1 MLSVLMATCQA
12 GRIAGLGCRWKA
24 VSFRPAIHCLTL
36 FIGHFEGFPMTST
49 SSTPFPLGAF
59 VGNPNIDNPGAEA
72 VFDASAETFD
82 SLMGTQPAY
91 MNSYIDFTQPI
102 GDWLDNTGW
111 SAASFRASPTASGTI
126 PTIGLPMAS
135 TAAGSPSADQM
146 YQNFVSGDYDGILQ
160 AMVKTWADNG
170 YMTQVWRPGVEM
182 NLNSSPSY
190 GGTSPGEQ
198 ADWIAAFQHIYTV
211 LHAAAQADGVNLQ
224 VVWNPA
230 TTNDTAA
237 GNATQT
243 LYPGSQYVDVI
254 GADVYSDIYPFSL
267 YDWDKSGQQINSPNP
282 VYDSSLQTWASD
294 PVNLEH
300 YYTDPASD
308 QWSLDGSGGSALSLQ
323 SLIDFAKAQGKP
335 IAIPETG
342 AGNTA
347 DGAGVSDN
355 PTFVHWLS
363 STLGNAGVPVDYVSI
378 WDSNGNGDY
387 EFSNASDG
395 KSQEA
400 AAWAQYFGA
409 QSTSTAPTTSIPT
422 TAASTSAAA
431 ASAPSTD
438 TLALNISED
447 PGNADAAF
455 TVSVD
460 GQQVG
465 GDYTAS
471 ALHSS
476 GDSGT
481 FLLTGDWGSAV
492 NDVQVSFINDA
503 NGTAPGAGQNLYVD
517 SMAYDGVTYAGTTAA
532 LLGNTTGSF
541 AVGGTTPTASG
552 PADTL
557 TLNLTEDAA
566 NGNAQF
572 VLYID
577 GKAVTTPQQVT
588 ASKAAGATEAF
599 SYSGNLGAGT
609 HTIGVGFVNDAYYG
623 PGDDRNLYID
633 GVALNGASVFSG
645 VQGQYGNGVSNF
657 TVTTA
662 Q

>member
-1 MLSVLMATCQA
+1 
-12 GRIAGLGCRWKA
+12 
-24 VSFRPAIHCLTL
+24 
-36 FIGHFEGFPMTST
+36 MTST

-503 NGTAPGAGQNLYVD
+503 NGAPPGAGQNLYVD

-557 TLNLTEDAA
+557 TLNLSEDAA